1 MYVTV
6 WSAAV
11 RLNVTVWPEAV
22 PPLPDTCA
30 NPAGSVSTS
39 VPESPYAIAATVTV
53 TSSPV
58 ITEAGAM
65 VLVAVGS
72 VGWVGGGST
81 VTSVSPP
88 TSRTSCSSSW
98 TVPENV

>member
-1 MYVTV
+1 MTV
-6 WSAAV
+6 WSATV

-30 NPAGSVSTS
+30 SPAGSVSTS
-39 VPESPYAIAATVTV
+39 VPESPYETEATVTV

-58 ITEAGAM
+58 ITDAGAM

-72 VGWVGGGST
+72 VGGGST
-81 VTSVSPP
+81 VMSVAPP
-88 TSRTSCSSSW
+88 TSRTSLAESP
-98 TVPENV
+98 TVPENA